1 MIITRAVW
9 KNLVI
14 INSGYPADKT
24 GNLVD
29 TQWYMK
35 GKIEKLTERKV
46 YYYLDTY
53 GGNSGSCVWID
64 DAKYQ
69 VICIYAHGGCSNIA
83 KYKVK
88 CRLRLNI

>member
-1 MIITRAVW
+1 
-9 KNLVI
+9 
-14 INSGYPADKT
+14 
-24 GNLVD
+24 
-29 TQWYMK
+29 MK

-69 VICIYAHGGCSNIA
+69 AICIHAYGGCPNSGTRVN
-83 KYKVK
+83 KEVFENLLKW
-88 CRLRLNI
+88 RNLGQQ